1 MKTEI
6 RHIKVEC
13 QHSANL
19 YHRLT
24 LDGWLMMQNPLGNG
38 SDDARLTGGT
48 WLYKGDE
55 TEAKQMQ
62 AKRWE
67 YVKSLSDN
75 YYSQKWV

>member
-13 QHSANL
+13 QHSADL
-19 YHRLT
+19 YRRLT
-24 LDGWLMMQNPLGNG
+24 LDQWLVLNNPLGNG
-38 SDDARLTGGT
+38 SDDARRTGGT

-55 TEAKQMQ
+55 TEAREMQ
-62 AKRWE
+62 AKRWA
-67 YVKSLSDN
+67 YVKSLSDG